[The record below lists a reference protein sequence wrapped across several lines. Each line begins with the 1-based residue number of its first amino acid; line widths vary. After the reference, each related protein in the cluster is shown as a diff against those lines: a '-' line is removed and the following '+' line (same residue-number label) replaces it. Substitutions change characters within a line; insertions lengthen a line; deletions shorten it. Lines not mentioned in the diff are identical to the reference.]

1 MTDSPSAAQ
10 QNGNVEEPDG
20 IKSVGL
26 ITRLATAA
34 TYGAVILGA
43 IAFGR
48 YAMGVVFGLM
58 AGAAALE
65 FYAMSRREAR
75 LPNELFG
82 VLAAGL
88 MPMAAALWG
97 MSGLIA
103 VMTALVAAS
112 LVWHVVFVRVRTAD
126 TAITVFGALYTG
138 FLISY
143 LVLILEVFT
152 AGTILAFAVVISVWA
167 NDSLAYFVGSM
178 IGRHKMA
185 PRISPKK
192 SWEGF
197 FAGLA
202 GSVVVWISLVTWIPL
217 VAPALP
223 DTGLSLMWAI
233 ATGVA
238 IGATVVVGDL
248 AESRMKREAGVK
260 DAGNILPGH
269 GGFLDRI
276 DSLILVCLVAYWML
290 WWTGAA
296 R

>member
-1 MTDSPSAAQ
+1 VSDAPSAAKR
-10 QNGNVEEPDG
+10 NWKVEEPDG

-26 ITRLATAA
+26 LTRLVTAVA
-34 TYGAVILGA
+34 YAAVVLGA
-43 IAFGR
+43 IALGR

-82 VLAAGL
+82 VLAAGF

-97 MSGLIA
+97 MSGLTAI
-103 VMTALVAAS
+103 MTALVAAS
-112 LVWHVVFVRVRTAD
+112 LVWHVMFVRVRTAD

-143 LVLILEVFT
+143 LVLIIEVFT
-152 AGTILAFAVVISVWA
+152 AGTMLAFAVVISVWA
-167 NDSLAYFVGSM
+167 NDSLAYLVGSM

-202 GSVVVWISLVTWIPL
+202 GSVIVWVSLVTWIPSVL
-217 VAPALP
+217 PSLP
-223 DTGLSLMWAI
+223 DSGLSLMWAT
-233 ATGVA
+233 ATGIA
-238 IGATVVVGDL
+238 IGATVVIGDL

-290 WWTGAA
+290 WWAGAA